1 MTIKLETDTLYL
13 NYAYKILS
21 CMTSKKIIYTFVK
34 FDKTAI
40 LQASGETKIH
50 NIYELL
56 QKIDRQPLYFF

>member
-1 MTIKLETDTLYL
+1 
-13 NYAYKILS
+13 
-21 CMTSKKIIYTFVK
+21 MTSKKIIYTFVK